1 MPAVKGY
8 TYKKKGKT
16 ISVEGYLRKIRKG
29 RRGGVGV
36 LLNNIPTSEPYPRR
50 KK

>member
-8 TYKKKGKT
+8 TYERGGKT
-16 ISVEGYLRKIRKG
+16 ISVKGYLRKVRIG

-36 LLNNIPTSEPYPRR
+36 LLNNVVASSPYPRS
-50 KK
+50 